1 MPQAQRQTT
10 ATRGALSALVLLS
23 AAMLAIRFLA
33 ATRVGFGDSEALYA
47 SYALHPQPA
56 YLDHPGLVGIVARAI
71 GGGTAPSALQA
82 HLVTAVLA
90 TAWPWVMALACRA
103 TGAMWAR
110 SLWAACVVALVP
122 EMAVGLFALTP
133 DLLLALAWTGALALA
148 AAALRSPPG
157 SLRATVAFATAGV
170 LAGVGTS
177 AKVTG
182 LALLVALCA
191 AYASPAARPHARTVA
206 PWAGLAAGLLVV
218 APIAMFEAHTG
229 WPMLHHRLVDT
240 QPSSG
245 LSLRNAGALVG
256 GQLVY
261 LSPLVAWLAVLATR
275 AAWRDRS
282 DAVGSLLV
290 ATFLVP
296 LAPLVALCLWS
307 RVAEPHWIAPA
318 LLALVPAAARA
329 KVAPPRRLLLAAA
342 ALASVM
348 VAAVHAWVLVPQMAR
363 LAPADADPRLDL
375 TNELV
380 GWPGIVDDVRAEAIE
395 AWSPGAERGEVT
407 IVGPHWVIC
416 AQLEAALRGEWPVG
430 CDTPVADDFDG
441 WWPRR
446 VWRQADVVV
455 WVSDARFEPAE
466 GEPTYAG
473 ILGAY
478 APLRRREVTV
488 ERGGRTVRWF
498 TVTVLSRRAG
508 V

>member
-1 MPQAQRQTT
+1 MPQAQQQTT
-10 ATRGALSALVLLS
+10 RRSLGALVLLS
-23 AAMLAIRFLA
+23 AAMLAIRALA

-71 GGGTAPSALQA
+71 GRGTAPSPLQA
-82 HLVTAVLA
+82 HLATAVLA

-103 TGAMWAR
+103 AGATWVRA
-110 SLWAACVVALVP
+110 LWAAFVVALVP

-133 DLLLALAWTGALALA
+133 DLLLALTWTGALALA

-157 SLRATVAFATAGV
+157 SLRATVAFASAGV
-170 LAGVGTS
+170 LVGVGAS
-177 AKVTG
+177 AKATG
-182 LALLVALCA
+182 LALLVSLAA
-191 AYASPAARPHARTVA
+191 AYAAPPARPHARTIA

-218 APIAMFEAHTG
+218 APVAMFEAHSG

-240 QPSSG
+240 QPSAG

-261 LSPLVAWLAVLATR
+261 LSPIVAWLAVLAAR
-275 AAWRDRS
+275 AAWRERS
-282 DAVGSLLV
+282 DAVGALLV

-318 LLALVPAAARA
+318 LLALVPAAARS
-329 KVAPPRRLLLAAA
+329 KVALSRRLVVAAA
-342 ALASVM
+342 ALAGVM
-348 VAAVHAWVLVPQMAR
+348 VAAVHVWALVPEAAH
-363 LAPADADPRLDL
+363 LAPADADPQLDL

-407 IVGPHWVIC
+407 VVGPHWVIC

-430 CDTPVADDFDG
+430 CDTPVGDDFDE

-446 VWRQADVVV
+446 TWRQADVIV
-455 WVSDARFEPAE
+455 WVSDARFEPPS
-466 GEPTYAG
+466 GEPSFAG
-473 ILGAY
+473 LLGAY
-478 APLRRREVTV
+478 APLRTRELLV
-488 ERGGRTVRWF
+488 ERGGRTVRRF